1 MLVVDDMLGMF
12 SDFRPKFV
20 KRYAELGSEA
30 DAAIESY
37 AEEVAARR
45 FPGGE
50 HVFVE
55 AAPGASVGGNR

>member
-1 MLVVDDMLGMF
+1 MLGMF

-30 DAAIESY
+30 DAAIGSY